1 MRSKCKIQNGKFVCG
16 MLRGGG
22 TVNKSGIYRLHKD
35 EQVFTKGQLQKAGK
49 TKKKGTSKGKSKKK
63 CKCKH

>member
-1 MRSKCKIQNGKFVCG
+1 MRSKCKVVNGKYVCG

-22 TVNKSGIYRLHKD
+22 TVNKSGVYRLHKD

-49 TKKKGTSKGKSKKK
+49 TKKGCSGKGKGKK

>member
-1 MRSKCKIQNGKFVCG
+1 MRSKCKVVNGKYVCG

-22 TVNKSGIYRLHKD
+22 TVNKSGVYRLHKD

-49 TKKKGTSKGKSKKK
+49 TKKGSTGKKKGKK

>member
-1 MRSKCKIQNGKFVCG
+1 

-22 TVNKSGIYRLHKD
+22 TVNKTGVFRLHKD
-35 EQVFTKGQLQKAGK
+35 EQVFTKAQLQKAGK
-49 TKKKGTSKGKSKKK
+49 TKKKGTSKGKGKK

>member
-49 TKKKGTSKGKSKKK
+49 TKKGTSKGKGKK

>member
-1 MRSKCKIQNGKFVCG
+1 MRSKCKVQNGKYVCG

-22 TVNKSGIYRLHKD
+22 TVNKTGVFRLHKD
-35 EQVFTKGQLQKAGK
+35 EQVFTKAQLQKAGK
-49 TKKKGTSKGKSKKK
+49 TKKKGTSKGKGKK

>member
-35 EQVFTKGQLQKAGK
+35 EQVFTKAQLQKAGK
-49 TKKKGTSKGKSKKK
+49 TKKKGTSKGKSKK

>member
-35 EQVFTKGQLQKAGK
+35 EQVFTKAQLQKAGK

>member
-1 MRSKCKIQNGKFVCG
+1 MRSKCKVVNGKYVCG

-22 TVNKSGIYRLHKD
+22 TVNKSGVYRLHKD
-35 EQVFTKGQLQKAGK
+35 EQVFTKGQLQKASK
-49 TKKKGTSKGKSKKK
+49 TKKGSSGKGKGKK

>member
-1 MRSKCKIQNGKFVCG
+1 MRSKCKVVNGKYVCG

-22 TVNKSGIYRLHKD
+22 TVNKSGVYRLHKD

-49 TKKKGTSKGKSKKK
+49 KKKSTGKKKGKK

>member
-1 MRSKCKIQNGKFVCG
+1 MRSKCKVQNGKYVCG

-22 TVNKSGIYRLHKD
+22 TVNKSGVYRLHKD
-35 EQVFTKGQLQKAGK
+35 EQVFTKAQLHKAAK
-49 TKKKGTSKGKSKKK
+49 SKKGGSGKGKAKK

>member
-35 EQVFTKGQLQKAGK
+35 EQVFTKGQLQKASK
-49 TKKKGTSKGKSKKK
+49 TKKSTSKGKGKK

>member
-1 MRSKCKIQNGKFVCG
+1 MRSKCKVVNGKYVCG

-22 TVNKSGIYRLHKD
+22 TVNKSGVYRLHKD

-49 TKKKGTSKGKSKKK
+49 TKKSTGKKKGKK

>member
-35 EQVFTKGQLQKAGK
+35 EQVFTKAQLQKASK
-49 TKKKGTSKGKSKKK
+49 TKKKGTSKGKSKK